1 MGYQEEKHISQT
13 ALFILPNAPREN
25 SFGYGNWL
33 HCQEICG
40 KDLEEGKLME
50 VPLGMEFPTVEV
62 CFVRLNENIFNPAL
76 KKIREMLVHELS
88 SVN

>member
-1 MGYQEEKHISQT
+1 
-13 ALFILPNAPREN
+13 
-25 SFGYGNWL
+25 
-33 HCQEICG
+33 
-40 KDLEEGKLME
+40 ME

-62 CFVRLNENIFNPAL
+62 CFVRLNENISNPAL

>member
-1 MGYQEEKHISQT
+1 
-13 ALFILPNAPREN
+13 
-25 SFGYGNWL
+25 
-33 HCQEICG
+33 
-40 KDLEEGKLME
+40 ME